1 MFVVALLMK
10 SKKTNRNIL
19 FSLKISLYM
28 KKLTLFLFFL
38 SITWRVSSI
47 NAVVYDG
54 SGQLSEDKMLA
65 MTLAGIVNR
74 DAPRLYL
81 RNVYETWSYNQTDEL
96 WETAYKTTGGVQ
108 FTVFTNANA
117 LVQHF
122 KSYIKGAITYDATL
136 TYGNFSGQS
145 FRWQAEAAAMLCGLT
160 DCIPVSSTNTSIDI
174 NKPTQIDVPDY
185 FNGQATIQV
194 SAKLELTSH
203 TWNNASLTLEQR
215 YFAWLDWSLDNLLPR
230 CNTSKFY
237 IREITDWAVNQRMF
251 QLNLAGTED
260 LRFTSL
266 RDEKAAKIERVI
278 NYLKTKRPNEIFH
291 AYGWMRP
298 EPLVQ
303 WISAYGGSFHE
314 TLLSNLSWHHVFPVD
329 ANFSYH
335 RPADQNFSVVPLEN
349 KYYVLFIA
357 SEGDAGNWNIG
368 FQGGAWQSSTRGQV
382 PVAWGFNLQMF
393 EEFPFVAQY
402 YYRTA
407 TANDGFM
414 AVATPLGYAYPDVF
428 PTSYLPDAKAKT
440 MALMD
445 KFNVNS
451 VYAYKHYNGA
461 GSSVY
466 RGITISNNFDF
477 AKLGAF
483 SEQTNAQMTMLFD
496 PGLMTQKAYTNYGG
510 LLYNHVNDETFY
522 ADFSNM
528 TTVKDRIVS
537 KLNGKTKPRFLMAGY
552 ERMRYDNAALET
564 NDITFPRLKTL
575 MESIKANA
583 TIGADVE
590 FVTPEKYTYL
600 LRKSLG
606 LSTGTNYTET
616 REQFVKAYQRNK
628 YEMEIIVQVNSPQ
641 QLNINIFDITGKLLY
656 KKNETINSIL
666 QVITIPIYHKGVL
679 VVKVQTEQYNMAT
692 KVIMN

>member
-1 MFVVALLMK
+1 MI
-10 SKKTNRNIL
+10 KKTLL
-19 FSLKISLYM
+19 FCLVLIFTSH
-28 KKLTLFLFFL
+28 LFA
-38 SITWRVSSI
+38 I

-54 SGQLSEDKMLA
+54 SGQLAEDKMIA

-96 WETAYKTTGGVQ
+96 WENAYKTTGGVQ
-108 FTVFTNANA
+108 FTVITNTNA
-117 LVQHF
+117 LVQYF
-122 KSYIKGAITYDATL
+122 KSYIKGAITYDVTL
-136 TYGNFSGQS
+136 GYSNFSGQS
-145 FRWQAEAAAMLCGLT
+145 FRWQAEAAAMLGGLT
-160 DCIPVSSTNTSIDI
+160 DCIPVPSTNTVIDI
-174 NKPTQIDVPDY
+174 NKPTTVDLPDY

-194 SAKLELTSH
+194 SAKLELSTH
-203 TWNNASLTLEQR
+203 TWNNAALTQEQR

-237 IREITDWAVNQRMF
+237 IREMTDWAVNQRMF

-266 RDEKAAKIERVI
+266 SDEKAVKIERVM
-278 NYLKTKRPNEIFH
+278 NYLKAKRPNQIFH
-291 AYGWMRP
+291 VYGWMRP

-329 ANFSYH
+329 ANFNYQ
-335 RPADQNFSVVPLEN
+335 RPADISFATVPLEN

-368 FQGGAWQSSTRGQV
+368 FQGGSWQSTTRGQV
-382 PVAWGFNLQMF
+382 PLAWGFNLQMF
-393 EEFPFVAQY
+393 EEFPFVGQY

-414 AVATPLGYAYPDVF
+414 AVSTPLGYAYPDVF
-428 PTSYLPDAKAKT
+428 PTSYLPDVKT
-440 MALMD
+440 KTTALMD
-445 KFNVNS
+445 KFKVKS

-477 AKLGAF
+477 AKLGTFA
-483 SEQTNAQMTMLFD
+483 EQTNAQMTILFD
-496 PGLMTQKAYTNYGG
+496 PSLMTQKAYTNYGG
-510 LLYNHVNDETFY
+510 LLYNHVNDDTFY
-522 ADFSNM
+522 ADFSNL
-528 TTVKDRIVS
+528 TTAKDRIVS
-537 KLNGKTKPRFLMAGY
+537 KLSGKTKPRFLMAGY
-552 ERMRYDNAALET
+552 ERFRYDNAALET
-564 NDITFPRLKTL
+564 NDITLPRLKTL

-606 LSTGTNYTET
+606 LSTAVPTVENNGQKLMVFSDKN
-616 REQFVKAYQRNK
+616 QNL
-628 YEMEIIVQVNSPQ
+628 QVNLQLENAQ
-641 QLNINIFDITGKLLY
+641 QVQIRVVDLAGKLILSENWNMTLANDF
-656 KKNETINSIL
+656 KTISIP
-666 QVITIPIYHKGVL
+666 QKGIFIL
-679 VVKVQTEQYNMAT
+679 NVKGQNVNLTSKIVNG
-692 KVIMN
+692 

>member
-1 MFVVALLMK
+1 MI
-10 SKKTNRNIL
+10 KK
-19 FSLKISLYM
+19 
-28 KKLTLFLFFL
+28 TLFLSLLLGFTFHL
-38 SITWRVSSI
+38 AAI

-54 SGQLSEDKMLA
+54 SGQLTEDKLIA

-96 WETAYKTTGGVQ
+96 WENAYKTTGGVQ
-108 FTVFTNANA
+108 FTVITNTNA
-117 LVQHF
+117 LVQYF
-122 KSYIKGAITYDATL
+122 KSYIKGAITYDHL
-136 TYGNFSGQS
+136 IGYSNFSGQS
-145 FRWQAEAAAMLCGLT
+145 FRWQAEAAALLGGLT
-160 DCIPVSSTNTSIDI
+160 DCIPVPSTNTSIDI
-174 NKPTQIDVPDY
+174 NKPTTVDLPDY

-203 TWNNASLTLEQR
+203 AWNNTALTQEQR
-215 YFAWLDWSLDNLLPR
+215 YFSWLDWALDNLLPR
-230 CNTSKFY
+230 CHTSKFY

-266 RDEKAAKIERVI
+266 TDEKAAKIERVM
-278 NYLKTKRPNEIFH
+278 NYLKTKRPNDIFH
-291 AYGWMRP
+291 VYGWMRP

-329 ANFSYH
+329 ANFNYQ
-335 RPADQNFSVVPLEN
+335 RPSDVNFTNVPLEN
-349 KYYVLFIA
+349 KYYVLFIG

-368 FQGGAWQSSTRGQV
+368 FQGGAWQSATRGQL

-393 EEFPFVAQY
+393 EEFPFVAQH

-440 MALMD
+440 TALMD

-461 GSSVY
+461 GSSQY

-483 SEQTNAQMTMLFD
+483 AEQTNTQMTMLFD
-496 PGLMTQKAYTNYGG
+496 PGLMTQRAYTNYGG

-522 ADFSNM
+522 ADFSNL

-537 KLNGKTKPRFLMAGY
+537 KLSGKTKPRFLMAGY
-552 ERMRYDNAALET
+552 ERFRYDNAALET
-564 NDITFPRLKTL
+564 NDLTLPRLKTL

-606 LSTGTNYTET
+606 LSTA
-616 REQFVKAYQRNK
+616 VP
-628 YEMEIIVQVNSPQ
+628 IVENNGQKLLVFSDKNQYIQINLQLESAQQVQ
-641 QLNINIFDITGKLLY
+641 INVVDLTGKLIFSENWNMEMGNDF
-656 KKNETINSIL
+656 KTISIP
-666 QVITIPIYHKGVL
+666 QKGIFIL
-679 VVKVQTEQYNMAT
+679 NVKGQNVNLTT
-692 KVIMN
+692 KIINDKL